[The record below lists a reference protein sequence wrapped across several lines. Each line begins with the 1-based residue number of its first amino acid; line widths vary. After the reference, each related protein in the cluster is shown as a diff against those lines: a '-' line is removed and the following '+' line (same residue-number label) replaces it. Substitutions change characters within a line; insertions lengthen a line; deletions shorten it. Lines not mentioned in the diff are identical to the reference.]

1 MSCSIIST
9 IGGLKTGTP
18 IIGGG
23 NMGCFSWLKADKLTK
38 VANVV
43 EDKPFKF
50 LIPQKFVCKMV
61 VKYEL
66 HMF

>member
-1 MSCSIIST
+1 
-9 IGGLKTGTP
+9 
-18 IIGGG
+18 
-23 NMGCFSWLKADKLTK
+23 MGCFSWLKADKLTK